1 MSEILLEAIKNIF
14 TVTNI
19 LMAAG
24 GTFVGIIFG
33 ALPGFTAAMGVA
45 VLLPITFG
53 MPPASGLILL
63 GALFGGA
70 MYGGSISAILI
81 NTPGTPSAAATV
93 LDGHPMAKKGLAGEA
108 LREAVFASFLGGI
121 FGVTV
126 LLLFA
131 PPLARI
137 SLMFG
142 PPEYFLLA
150 VFGLTV
156 IASISEKSLI
166 KGLMAGVFG
175 LLVSTIGMD
184 PLMGTPRFTMGIV
197 NLIDGVKLVPAMI
210 GLFSIPET
218 LNIISSYI
226 NDDSV
231 NLVNLR
237 EFRKIKIGFPSWD
250 HIKRHAVIYLKSSV
264 IGTYVGM
271 LPGAGGSIASF
282 MAYNEA
288 KRSSKHPEK
297 FGTGIS
303 EGIAAAESANNAMAG
318 GALIPMLTLGV
329 PGDSVAAIIMGGL
342 MVHGLEPGAQ
352 LFARNGDIA
361 YTFILALYLAN
372 IMMLLF
378 GIYCA
383 PYFTIVTNTPKHILS
398 VCVMLLTVIGAY
410 ALRGNIF
417 DVYVMVAFGFIGYF
431 LKSYGFPI
439 VPVVLGIILGP
450 IAEKGL
456 NSTITISYGENI
468 LLFMLSRP
476 ISLILIV
483 FTVLSVGVPLY
494 HRIRRTKNDAA
505 ESAE

>member
-1 MSEILLEAIKNIF
+1 MNIDFMEALKNILTISNILL
-14 TVTNI
+14 
-19 LMAAG
+19 AAG
-24 GTFVGIIFG
+24 GTFMGIIFG

-45 VLLPITFG
+45 VLLPVTFG
-53 MPPASGLILL
+53 LPPASGLILL

-70 MYGGSISAILI
+70 MYGGAISAILV
-81 NTPGTPSAAATV
+81 NTPGTPSAAATT
-93 LDGHPMAKKGLAGEA
+93 LDGHPMAQKGLAGEA

-131 PPLARI
+131 PPLAKV

-150 VFGLTV
+150 IFGLTI
-156 IASISEKSLI
+156 IASISEKSLL
-166 KGLMAGVFG
+166 KGLLAGVFG
-175 LLVSTIGMD
+175 LTVSTIGMD
-184 PLMGTPRFTMGIV
+184 PLLGIPRFTMGIV

-218 LNIISSYI
+218 LNLISSYI
-226 NDDSV
+226 HDDSV
-231 NLVNLR
+231 SLVNIN
-237 EFRKIKIGFPSWD
+237 EFRKIKIGFPSLS
-250 HIKRHAVIYLKSSV
+250 HIKRHASIYVKSSM

-288 KRSSKHPEK
+288 RRSSKHPEK

-303 EGIAAAESANNAMAG
+303 EGIAAAESANNAMAS

-361 YTFILALYLAN
+361 YTFIIALYLAN

-378 GIYCA
+378 GTYCA

-398 VCVMLLTVIGAY
+398 ACVMMLTVIGSY

-417 DVYVMVAFGFIGYF
+417 DVYVMIAFGFIGYF
-431 LKSYGFPI
+431 LKCHGFSVIPI
-439 VPVVLGIILGP
+439 VLGIILGP

-456 NSTITISYGENI
+456 NGTLTISYGENL
-468 LLFMLSRP
+468 LLFLLARP

-483 FTVLSVGVPLY
+483 LTLLSVGVPLY
-494 HRIRRTKNDAA
+494 KKIRDNRNEVA
-505 ESAE
+505 ESTD

>member
-1 MSEILLEAIKNIF
+1 MMLAIKNVF
-14 TVTNI
+14 TLTN
-19 LMAAG
+19 LLLAAG
-24 GTFVGIIFG
+24 GTAVGIIFG

-45 VLLPITFG
+45 VLLPLTFG

-63 GALFGGA
+63 GAIFGGA

-93 LDGHPMAKKGLAGEA
+93 LDGHPMAQKGLAGEA

-131 PPLARI
+131 PPLAKI

-150 VFGLTV
+150 VFGLTI
-156 IASISEKSLI
+156 IASISEESLL
-166 KGLMAGVFG
+166 KGLISGVLG
-175 LLVSTIGMD
+175 LLISTIGMD
-184 PLMGTPRFTMGIV
+184 PLLGIPRFTMGLV
-197 NLIDGVKLVPAMI
+197 NLIDGVQLVPAMI
-210 GLFSIPET
+210 GLFSLPET
-218 LNIISSYI
+218 LTLISSYFK
-226 NDDSV
+226 NDSV
-231 NLVNLR
+231 SMININ
-237 EFRKIKIGFPSWD
+237 EFRKIRVGFPSLD
-250 HIKRHAVIYLKSSV
+250 HIKKHMLIYIKSSI
-264 IGTYVGM
+264 IGTYIGM

-288 KRSSKHPEK
+288 KRSSKHPEL

-329 PGDSVAAIIMGGL
+329 PGDSVSAIIMGAL
-342 MVHGLEPGAQ
+342 LIHGLQPGAQ
-352 LFARNGDIA
+352 LFAQNGDIA
-361 YTFILALYLAN
+361 YTFIIALYVAN
-372 IMMLLF
+372 IMMLLI
-378 GIYCA
+378 GTYCA

-398 VCVMLLTVIGAY
+398 ASIMILTVVGSY
-410 ALRGNIF
+410 ALRNNVF
-417 DVYVMVAFGFIGYF
+417 DVYVMIAFGIIGYIM
-431 LKSYGFPI
+431 KTHGFSVIPM
-439 VPVVLGIILGP
+439 VLGIILGP
-450 IAEKGL
+450 IAEDGL
-456 NSTITISYGENI
+456 NSTLAISYGENI

-483 FTVLSVGVPLY
+483 LTILSIGVPLY
-494 HRIRRTKNDAA
+494 HRIRGNIKHAT
-505 ESAE
+505 

>member
-1 MSEILLEAIKNIF
+1 MEALKNILTISNILL
-14 TVTNI
+14 
-19 LMAAG
+19 AAG
-24 GTFVGIIFG
+24 GTFMGIIFG

-45 VLLPITFG
+45 VLLPVTFG

-70 MYGGSISAILI
+70 MYGGAISAILV
-81 NTPGTPSAAATV
+81 NTPGTPSAAATT
-93 LDGHPMAKKGLAGEA
+93 LDGHPMAAKGEAGKA

-150 VFGLTV
+150 IFGLTI

-166 KGLMAGVFG
+166 KGLLAG
-175 LLVSTIGMD
+175 LLGLLISTIGMD
-184 PLMGTPRFTMGIV
+184 PLLGTPRFTMGVV
-197 NLIDGVKLVPAMI
+197 NLTDGVKLVPAMI

-218 LNIISSYI
+218 LNMISSYF

-231 NLVNLR
+231 NLVNMK
-237 EFRKIKIGFPSWD
+237 EFRKIKIGFPSLS
-250 HIKRHAVIYLKSSV
+250 HIKRHALIYIKSSM

-288 KRSSKHPEK
+288 RRSSKHPEK

-303 EGIAAAESANNAMAG
+303 EGVAAAESANNAMAS

-372 IMMLLF
+372 IMMLLC
-378 GIYCA
+378 GTYLA
-383 PYFTIVTNTPKHILS
+383 PYFTIATNTPKHILS
-398 VCVMLLTVIGAY
+398 VCVMMLTVIGSY

-417 DVYVMVAFGFIGYF
+417 DVYVMITFGFIGYI
-431 LKSYGFPI
+431 LKCHGFSVIPI
-439 VPVVLGIILGP
+439 VLGIILGP

-456 NSTITISYGENI
+456 NGTLLISRGENL
-468 LLFMLSRP
+468 LLFLLSRP
-476 ISLILIV
+476 ISLILITLTLV
-483 FTVLSVGVPLY
+483 SVGVPLY
-494 HRIRRTKNDAA
+494 RTITGKGKKVA
-505 ESAE
+505 ESTE

>member
-1 MSEILLEAIKNIF
+1 MDMNFMVAIKNIF

-19 LMAAG
+19 LLAAG
-24 GTFVGIIFG
+24 GTLMGIIFG

-81 NTPGTPSAAATV
+81 NTPGTPAAAATI

-131 PPLARI
+131 PPLAKI

-150 VFGLTV
+150 IFGLTI
-156 IASISEKSLI
+156 IAAISEESLF
-166 KGLMAGVFG
+166 KGLIAGVLG
-175 LLVSTIGMD
+175 LLISTIGMD
-184 PLMGTPRFTMGIV
+184 PLLGTPRFTMGIV
-197 NLIDGVKLVPAMI
+197 NLIDGVQLVPAMI

-218 LNIISSYI
+218 LALVSSYLNKDTVSLI
-226 NDDSV
+226 NTTE
-231 NLVNLR
+231 L
-237 EFRKIKIGFPSWD
+237 RKIKVGFPNLR
-250 HIKRHAVIYLKSSV
+250 HIKSHAMIYLKSSM

-303 EGIAAAESANNAMAG
+303 EGIAASESANNAMAS

-352 LFARNGDIA
+352 LFARNGDIV
-361 YTFILALYLAN
+361 YTFIIALYLAN
-372 IMMLLF
+372 VMMLLF
-378 GIYCA
+378 GTFCA

-398 VCVMLLTVIGAY
+398 ACVMMLTVIGSY
-410 ALRGNIF
+410 ALRGNVF
-417 DVYVMVAFGFIGYF
+417 DVYVMITFGLLGYIM
-431 LKSYGFPI
+431 KSHGFSVIPT
-439 VPVVLGIILGP
+439 VLGIILGP

-456 NSTITISYGENI
+456 NGTIAISHGENI

-483 FTVLSVGVPLY
+483 FTLLSVGVPLY
-494 HRIRRTKNDAA
+494 RRIKGSRGKTAGNV
-505 ESAE
+505 E

>member
-1 MSEILLEAIKNIF
+1 MDITIFDILRNIF
-14 TVTNI
+14 TVGNI
-19 LMAAG
+19 LLAAG
-24 GTFVGIIFG
+24 GTVMGIIFG

-45 VLLPITFG
+45 VLLPVTFG

-93 LDGHPMAKKGLAGEA
+93 LDGHPMAKKGKAGEA

-131 PPLARI
+131 PPLAKI

-150 VFGLTV
+150 IFGLTI
-156 IASISEKSLI
+156 IASISAESLF
-166 KGLMAGVFG
+166 KGLIAGVFG
-175 LLVSTIGMD
+175 LLISTIGMD
-184 PLMGTPRFTMGIV
+184 PLLGTPRFTMGLV
-197 NLIDGVKLVPAMI
+197 NLTDGVQLVPAMI

-218 LNIISSYI
+218 LALISSYI
-226 NDDSV
+226 KGDTV
-231 NLVNLR
+231 NLVNTSEL
-237 EFRKIKIGFPSWD
+237 RKIKVGFPSLS
-250 HIKRHAVIYLKSSV
+250 HIKRHATIYLKSSI

-288 KRSSKHPEK
+288 KRSSKYPEK

-303 EGIAAAESANNAMAG
+303 EGIAASESANNAMAS

-342 MVHGLEPGAQ
+342 LVHGLEPGAE
-352 LFARNGDIA
+352 LFSRNADIA

-383 PYFTIVTNTPKHILS
+383 PYFTIVTRTPKHILS
-398 VCVMLLTVIGAY
+398 ACVMMLTVIGSF
-410 ALRGNIF
+410 ALRGNVF
-417 DVYVMVAFGFIGYF
+417 DVYVMIAFGILGYIM
-431 LKSYGFPI
+431 KSHGFSVIPT
-439 VPVVLGIILGP
+439 VLGIILGH

-456 NSTITISYGENI
+456 NGTLAISYGENI
-468 LLFMLSRP
+468 LWFMLKRP

-483 FTVLSVGVPLY
+483 ITLLSVIIPMYRRIKGSRVPE
-494 HRIRRTKNDAA
+494 
-505 ESAE
+505 ESTE

>member
-1 MSEILLEAIKNIF
+1 MDINYIVILKNVF
-14 TVTNI
+14 TITNI
-19 LMAAG
+19 LLAAG
-24 GTFVGIIFG
+24 GTLMGIIFG
-33 ALPGFTAAMGVA
+33 ALPGFTAAMGIA

-93 LDGHPMAKKGLAGEA
+93 LDGHPMAQKGLAGEA
-108 LREAVFASFLGGI
+108 LREAVFASFCGGI

-126 LLLFA
+126 LLLLS
-131 PPLARI
+131 PPLAKI

-150 VFGLTV
+150 VFGLTI
-156 IASISEKSLI
+156 IASISKESLT
-166 KGLMAGVFG
+166 KGLISGVLG
-175 LLVSTIGMD
+175 LLISTIGMD
-184 PLMGTPRFTMGIV
+184 PLLGMPRFTMGIV
-197 NLIDGVKLVPAMI
+197 NLIDGVQLVPAMI

-218 LNIISSYI
+218 LALITSYVKK
-226 NDDSV
+226 DTVS
-231 NLVNLR
+231 LVNIV
-237 EFRKIKIGFPSWD
+237 EFRKIKVGFPSIN
-250 HIKRHAVIYLKSSV
+250 HIKRHAMIYLKSSI

-288 KRSSKHPEK
+288 KRSSKYPEK

-342 MVHGLEPGAQ
+342 MVHGLHPGAQ
-352 LFARNGDIA
+352 LFARQGDIV
-361 YTFILALYLAN
+361 YTFIIALYLAN
-372 IMMLLF
+372 VMMLLF

-398 VCVMLLTVIGAY
+398 ACVMMLTVIGSY
-410 ALRGNIF
+410 ALRGNVF
-417 DVYVMVAFGFIGYF
+417 DVYVMITFGLIGYIM
-431 LKSYGFPI
+431 KSHGFSVIPT
-439 VPVVLGIILGP
+439 VLGIILGH

-456 NSTITISYGENI
+456 NGTIAISYGENI
-468 LLFMLSRP
+468 LLFILSRP
-476 ISLILIV
+476 ISLVLIV
-483 FTVLSVGVPLY
+483 LTILSVGIPLFQT
-494 HRIRRTKNDAA
+494 IRGANGKSMKT
-505 ESAE
+505 